1 MKIFKLI
8 LSVVLISLG
17 VQTTIF
23 ANSAPVYWKG
33 YASYE
38 SMVIDE
44 NTEVEILHEDLTF
57 DFTEGIYD
65 NHGIVTAKYMM
76 HNTSNQ
82 QQTIKMAFPFLLG
95 FNEIQTNQI
104 FVTQNEKNVP
114 TKIYLTNMPISVKD
128 EESYHYEI
136 DYTFENIASSIK
148 NGYIESEFIKADT
161 PCKRYT
167 FKQSA
172 SDKENNRSKFAFSVN
187 IKSDKTKIVIENFSN
202 YNDSEDEYIGTFEC
216 EEGYESI
223 SILVFGDDI
232 DFKVTGYFD
241 SKGKEVTKDFSHQ
254 IVEEELD
261 PINELKNLAKE
272 RIYDN
277 ELKEDE
283 HFVSQVYNQMI
294 RQIDAEFGNRSSQL
308 EYYNFDSE
316 IAVIY
321 YEVEFLPDETIPV
334 SVSYITQGSMN
345 RKETETPLYQY
356 LYLFEPA
363 KYWKDFGDIDI
374 SVRTSK
380 EVPFLVESS
389 LKFTKYVENMYSY
402 YSENLP
408 LEPLEF
414 SLHDEETVD
423 RMSSF
428 EVYMERSFPYILV
441 IISPFLIII
450 CAPLI
455 FVICKKTIK
464 NKRK

>member
-1 MKIFKLI
+1 M
-8 LSVVLISLG
+8 
-17 VQTTIF
+17 QTTIF
-23 ANSAPVYWKG
+23 ANSAPVYWEG

-38 SMVIDE
+38 SMIIDE
-44 NTEVEILHEDLTF
+44 NTEIEILNEDLTF

-76 HNTSNQ
+76 HNTSDQN
-82 QQTIKMAFPFLLG
+82 QTIKMAFPILSNFYD
-95 FNEIQTNQI
+95 IQNSQI
-104 FVTQNEKNVP
+104 FVKQNEKNIP
-114 TKIYLTNMPISVKD
+114 TKIYLANVPILINN
-128 EESYHYEI
+128 EGNEHYEI
-136 DYTFENIASSIK
+136 DYTFENIASSIQD
-148 NGYIESEFIKADT
+148 GYIESEFIKADA
-161 PCKRYT
+161 PCKRYS
-167 FKQSA
+167 FKQSE
-172 SDKENNRSKFAFSVN
+172 SDKENNISKFAFSIKV
-187 IKSDKTKIVIENFSN
+187 KSDKTKIVIENFSN

-241 SKGKEVTKDFSHQ
+241 SESKEVTKDFSNQ
-254 IVEEELD
+254 IFEEELD

-272 RIYDN
+272 RIRDN

-294 RQIDAEFGNRSSQL
+294 RRIDAEFGNRSSEL

-345 RKETETPLYQY
+345 RKDTQKPIYKHM
-356 LYLFEPA
+356 YLFEPA

-374 SVRTSK
+374 SVHTSK

-389 LKFTKYVENMYSY
+389 LQFTKDSENVYSY

-408 LEPLEF
+408 LQPLEF
-414 SLHDEETVD
+414 SLYDEETVD

-441 IISPFLIII
+441 MILPFLIII

-455 FVICKKTIK
+455 FLICKKIIK
-464 NKRK
+464 NKRT